1 MKRREKKTWQEK
13 GRRIDLEKAPVKRKK
28 MLFFSPQG
36 TARKKKSKKK
46 GAVKKMGILKT
57 DFSSQKSSNMDI
69 DIHTAVHL
77 WLNIS

>member
-1 MKRREKKTWQEK
+1 M
-13 GRRIDLEKAPVKRKK
+13 KRKK
-28 MLFFSPQG
+28 DM
-36 TARKKKSKKK
+36 ARKGEKDGFRKGSCKKEIKCFFFFPPRGQPEKKKK

-77 WLNIS
+77 WLNIL